1 MNKNLYIAI
10 MAGGIGTRFW
20 PQSTKEKPKQFLDI
34 LGVGKTLLQQT
45 FIRSQKLCPSENI
58 FVVTAQDYASL
69 VQEQLPLIPKENI
82 IAEPFRKNTAPCI
95 AYIAYK
101 LHLKNPDALLICKP
115 ADHII
120 LEEDKYCEICN
131 EGVNFISSF
140 NALLTI
146 GITPYKPHT
155 GYGYIQYL
163 QDKKVGVG
171 YPVKTFTEKP
181 NLDLAQK
188 FLESGEYLWNAG
200 IFMWKTKDI
209 IEAFEKYMP
218 EDFHVFVQRKKDF
231 NTDREPQAIQYIYE
245 CIKNISIDYAILE
258 RANNVFV
265 IPASFGWNDIG
276 SWSSV
281 YDISEKDIF
290 KNVGTQENYILIDT
304 QHSLFN
310 IQNQEKLLV
319 VQGMNNMIV
328 VDTPKALLICNKD
341 KEQEIKL
348 YLEEIA
354 KRKLDQYL

>member
-45 FIRSQKLCPSENI
+45 FTRSEKLCPIENI
-58 FVVTAQDYASL
+58 FIVTSQDYVTL
-69 VQEQLPLIPKENI
+69 VQEQLPQISKENI

-101 LHLKNPDALLICKP
+101 LHLKNPEALLICKP

-120 LEEDKYCEICN
+120 LDEDQYCKVCN
-131 EGVNFISSF
+131 EGVEFICSF

-155 GYGYIQYL
+155 GYGYIQYVE
-163 QDKKVGVG
+163 DKKLGVA

-181 NLDLAQK
+181 NVDLAQK

-200 IFMWKTKDI
+200 IFMWKTKNI
-209 IEAFEKYMP
+209 LEAFEKYIP
-218 EDFHVFVQRKKDF
+218 EDFHLFVSKKDTF
-231 NTDREPQAIQYIYE
+231 NTIQETRAIQYIYE
-245 CIKNISIDYAILE
+245 CITNISIDYAILE
-258 RANNVFV
+258 KANNVFV

-281 YDISEKDIF
+281 YDISEKDSF
-290 KNVGTQENYILIDT
+290 KNVGIKDHYILVDT
-304 QHSLFN
+304 KDSLFS
-310 IQNQEKLLV
+310 IHDKEKLLV
-319 VQGMNNMIV
+319 VQGQNNMLV
-328 VDTPKALLICNKD
+328 VDTPNALLICSKE
-341 KEQEIKL
+341 KEQDIKL
-348 YLEEIA
+348 YLEEIS
-354 KRKLDQYL
+354 KRKLDKYL